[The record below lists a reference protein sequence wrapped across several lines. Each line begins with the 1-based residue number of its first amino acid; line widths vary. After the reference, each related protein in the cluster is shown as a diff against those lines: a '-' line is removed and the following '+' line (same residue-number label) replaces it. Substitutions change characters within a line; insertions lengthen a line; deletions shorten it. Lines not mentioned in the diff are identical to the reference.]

1 MANQRKVMS
10 KRRDR
15 AVFETTANRIHKK
28 NLDTKYAKGGI
39 RF

>member
-1 MANQRKVMS
+1 M
-10 KRRDR
+10 KRQTMTPKADK

-28 NLDTKYAKGGI
+28 NLINKFSKGGI